1 MKCFKKCLSGILAAI
16 LALTALAGCTA
27 SGFTYNKKELIAQ
40 VGDFDGV
47 VYEDLGEGQASI
59 LENILHEE
67 LEKLGSDEQ
76 YGSPTPFE
84 MFAEYSD
91 YSAGPRARL
100 IDELGISA
108 DTRDYWYLSIITL
121 GDFSS
126 VQFKNNLEKEFA
138 ENIRIYRYNG
148 LLNLVNE
155 RNGEKVPYSTPYST
169 RGTVS
174 LKIITCSGKQY
185 LVGVWKIAASAK
197 P

>member
-67 LEKLGSDEQ
+67 LERLGPDEQ

-91 YSAGPRARL
+91 YSAEPRARL

-126 VQFKNNLEKEFA
+126 AQFKNNLEKEFA
-138 ENIRIYRYNG
+138 ENIRSYRYNG

-155 RNGEKVPYSTPYST
+155 RNGEKGPYSTQ
-169 RGTVS
+169 GTVS
-174 LKIITCSGKQY
+174 LKLITCSGRQY

>member
-67 LEKLGSDEQ
+67 LERLGPDEQ

-84 MFAEYSD
+84 MFAEDSD

-138 ENIRIYRYNG
+138 ENIRIYRYDG

-155 RNGEKVPYSTPYST
+155 RNGENGPYSA

-174 LKIITCSGKQY
+174 LKLITCSGRQY

>member
-67 LEKLGSDEQ
+67 LERLGPDEQ
-76 YGSPTPFE
+76 YGSPTPFDI
-84 MFAEYSD
+84 FASD

-138 ENIRIYRYNG
+138 ENIRSYRYNG

-174 LKIITCSGKQY
+174 LKLITCSGRQY

>member
-67 LEKLGSDEQ
+67 LEKLGPDEQ

-84 MFAEYSD
+84 MFAEYSN

-126 VQFKNNLEKEFA
+126 AQFKNNLEKEFA
-138 ENIRIYRYNG
+138 ENIRSYRYNG

-155 RNGEKVPYSTPYST
+155 RNGEKGPYST

-174 LKIITCSGKQY
+174 LKLITCSGRQY

>member
-67 LEKLGSDEQ
+67 LERLGSDEQ
-76 YGSPTPFE
+76 HGSHTPFE
-84 MFAEYSD
+84 MFAEYSGD
-91 YSAGPRARL
+91 YSTGPRARL
-100 IDELGISA
+100 INELGISA

-126 VQFKNNLEKEFA
+126 AQFKNNLEKEFA
-138 ENIRIYRYNG
+138 ENIRSYRYNG

-155 RNGEKVPYSTPYST
+155 RNGEKGPYSTQ
-169 RGTVS
+169 GTVS
-174 LKIITCSGKQY
+174 LKLITCSGRQY

>member
-67 LEKLGSDEQ
+67 LERLGPDEQ

-138 ENIRIYRYNG
+138 ENIRSYRYNG

-155 RNGEKVPYSTPYST
+155 RNGEKGPYSTQ
-169 RGTVS
+169 GTVS
-174 LKIITCSGKQY
+174 LKLITCSGRQY

>member
-67 LEKLGSDEQ
+67 LERLGPDEQ

-100 IDELGISA
+100 INELGISA

-138 ENIRIYRYNG
+138 ENIRLYRYDG

-155 RNGEKVPYSTPYST
+155 RNGEKGPYST

-174 LKIITCSGKQY
+174 LKIITCSGRQY

>member
-67 LEKLGSDEQ
+67 LERLGPDEQ

-91 YSAGPRARL
+91 YSAEPRARL

-138 ENIRIYRYNG
+138 ENIRLYRYDG

-155 RNGEKVPYSTPYST
+155 RNGEKGPYST

-174 LKIITCSGKQY
+174 LKLITCSGRQY

>member
-84 MFAEYSD
+84 MFAEYSV

-126 VQFKNNLEKEFA
+126 AQFKNNLEKEFA
-138 ENIRIYRYNG
+138 ENIRSYRSNVM
-148 LLNLVNE
+148 LNLV
-155 RNGEKVPYSTPYST
+155 YSTPYST

-174 LKIITCSGKQY
+174 LKLITCDGRQY